1 MRTSFVLILILVTA
15 CLVGWT
21 LIHYQFQ
28 ESRQHQLNQLPEI
41 PVYVYV
47 ADSTSVDQLQHDLRQ
62 IPQLK
67 SLVFA
72 PGKSVARQSVVGHGL
87 DITEGTLAG
96 YRFPDTMT
104 LTFNP
109 VEASLEGRTKALSIL
124 GKYGVPAAEI
134 DNQSEAWLKI
144 RDELKYLRGRWSSF
158 TIFTALIL
166 FLLFAFARIN
176 LFLRDSL
183 EHKGIKTDFFTAIRK
198 RKERFWQSLLLVI
211 VPLAVNLAVYFW
223 MVYFQ
228 QKPPLVDWQFF
239 AVQAGTLLASAI
251 VAYIRINMKVQK
263 PVFDLNLFMGTPQ

>member
-41 PVYVYV
+41 PVFVYM
-47 ADSTSVDQLQHDLRQ
+47 ADSTSADQLQHELRQ
-62 IPQLK
+62 IPQLQ

-72 PGKSVARQSVVGHGL
+72 PGNSVARQSVAGHGL

-96 YRFPDTMT
+96 YRFPDVMK
-104 LTFNP
+104 LTFNAE
-109 VEASLEGRTKALSIL
+109 EASLEGRTKALSIL
-124 GKYGVPAAEI
+124 GKYGIPAAEI

-144 RDELKYLRGRWSSF
+144 REELIYLRGRWSSF
-158 TIFTALIL
+158 TIFTAVIL

-183 EHKGIKTDFFTAIRK
+183 EHKGIKTDFFAAVRK
-198 RKERFWQSLLLVI
+198 RKERFWQSLLLVV

-228 QKPPLVDWQFF
+228 QKQPLVDWQFF
-239 AVQAGTLLASAI
+239 AIQAATLLAAAI

-263 PVFDLNLFMGTPQ
+263 PVFDLNLFMGNPQ